1 MKKIWF
7 FVEGD
12 SEENFIENLIR
23 VKYSESILL
32 ENDLSAFV
40 KKDLSD
46 FTHHLSYCE
55 NCHSVDKIPH
65 RINDLLH
72 LIEKSQASK
81 LIVVCDL
88 ESLPCFTER
97 KNKINSIIKESINRD
112 DILYAFFNPMIEVGF
127 WECEEIIKRVIEIE
141 HRNKFDRNT
150 TTAIILDQNIEHPLA
165 ALKRS
170 FMKYKVKYRESKF
183 SEMFFPRVD
192 FNTCQN
198 NVLLRIVSYLD
209 NI

>member
-12 SEENFIENLIR
+12 SEENFIKNLIR
-23 VKYSESILL
+23 KKYAGSILL

-40 KKDLSD
+40 DMDLSS
-46 FTHHLSYCE
+46 FTYHLSYCE

-65 RINDLLH
+65 RINELLH
-72 LIEKSQASK
+72 FIEKSQSSK

-88 ESLPCFTER
+88 ERLPCFTEGR
-97 KNKINSIIKESINRD
+97 DKLNSIIEESLSRD
-112 DILYAFFNPMIEVGF
+112 DILYAFFNPMIEVGY
-127 WECEEIIKRVIEIE
+127 WECEEVIQRVIQIE
-141 HRNKFDRNT
+141 HRNKFDSDIST
-150 TTAIILDQNIEHPLA
+150 PILLDENIERPLH
-165 ALKRS
+165 ALKKS
-170 FMKYKVKYRESKF
+170 FQKYKVKYRESKF

-192 FNTCQN
+192 FNACQN
-198 NVLLRIVSYLD
+198 DVLLRIISYLD

>member
-12 SEENFIENLIR
+12 SEENFIKCLIR
-23 VKYSESILL
+23 LKYSENILL
-32 ENDLSAFV
+32 EKNLSVFV
-40 KKDLSD
+40 DKDLSS
-46 FTHHLSYCE
+46 FSHHLSYCE

-72 LIEKSQASK
+72 FIEKSQASK

-97 KNKINSIIKESINRD
+97 KNIINNIIKESINRD
-112 DILYAFFNPMIEVGF
+112 DILCAFFNPMIEVGY
-127 WECEEIIKRVIEIE
+127 WECEEVIKRVIEIE
-141 HRNKFDRNT
+141 HRNKFDKNT
-150 TTAIILDQNIEHPLA
+150 STSIILDENIEHPLG
-165 ALKRS
+165 ALKES
-170 FMKYKVKYRESKF
+170 FKKYKVKYRESKF

-198 NVLLRIVSYLD
+198 DVLHRIVSYLD